1 MSDQPATDLFTQINE
16 LKSEIRT
23 KLMPEVREAQAV
35 FTEAVKN
42 LLRACGRLDDA
53 TLKLLTPVIDE
64 TEANGT
70 GIVGRRKRSTTLE
83 APSGED
89 APAKPKKERQVRELS
104 GELVEPGSGKRG
116 CSNCKRTGH
125 RAKNC
130 PNPPYEG

>member
-1 MSDQPATDLFTQINE
+1 MGDINQLRNE
-16 LKSEIRT
+16 LLEAKRELLAGP
-23 KLMPEVREAQAV
+23 LMQQLREAQALINEGLKLQLK
-35 FTEAVKN
+35 TAAN
-42 LLRACGRLDDA
+42 IDSAIARLDMRA
-53 TLKLLTPVIDE
+53 IDE
-64 TEANGT
+64 TDAEGGGVT
-70 GIVGRRKRSTTLE
+70 GRRKRSTNLD

-89 APAKPKKERQVRELS
+89 VPVKAPKKERAVRELS